1 MQTRIIRTVWTP
13 AVRTGIGFGTA
24 LAIAISWSVNKS
36 ILWAIVH
43 GILSWV
49 YVIYFAII
57 R

>member
-1 MQTRIIRTVWTP
+1 MVGKSD
-13 AVRTGIGFGTA
+13 AAKAGIGLGSA
-24 LAIAISWSVNKS
+24 LAITISWSVNKS

-49 YVIYFAII
+49 YVIYYAIK